1 MNVTMCQSVG
11 GAAQSGQ
18 TVEVSDEYGRWL
30 ISMGYGVK
38 NPHGNDADTAKQD
51 PAPHT
56 ATGMEQDPE
65 GVSPVAEEP
74 KLKSRKSRLG

>member
-1 MNVTMCQSVG
+1 MNVTMCQAVG
-11 GAAQSGQ
+11 GAGASGE

-38 NPHGNDADTAKQD
+38 HELGNDEEPARQD

-56 ATGMEQDPE
+56 ATGSEQDPQ

-74 KLKSRKSRLG
+74 RRKSRKGTL